1 MTGAGSRLSLFFF
14 VLIAR
19 IFGPDVVA
27 FVALFTVTTL
37 QVGFAPGRLARSLA
51 VQRPVEVSWC
61 PGIWTFLWLFAL
73 TPFYGHSSGSLFS
86 AVTDSLRNFV
96 WLRRI

>member
-1 MTGAGSRLSLFFF
+1 MSIIGCVVF
-14 VLIAR
+14 VVGGVGIR
-19 IFGPDVVA
+19 
-27 FVALFTVTTL
+27 TL
-37 QVGFAPGRLARSLA
+37 QVGFAPGRLARSLV

-96 WLRRI
+96 WLRGISSVV